1 MLSHTRLCYCEHV
14 NPAKTIG
21 VDLWAGQVRGGS
33 NHATVYGSVPRFATP
48 RSMRELFLAAY
59 SKLAALCREV
69 DEPGL
74 ALVAVDE
81 FTGAP
86 AGVVRLRARF
96 GRHVAAI
103 VGRHD
108 QCDLYLDRHASL
120 ALRHLAIVLDPVQSW
135 RRNSTTVRYRILDLR
150 TERGFGDE
158 DAKRMRG
165 LRAEGPAFVR
175 CAGHALFVLPLGDPT
190 DWPESPADAWAM
202 LPERVYFDELQCMP
216 EGTNS
221 AVRIDNR
228 TRQSRIFRTHGPRD
242 TGMGLIEGGIA
253 GTVEVISDGKRGRL
267 SIGDRA
273 LRDGVLLGRY
283 ARCDG
288 AELLADASL
297 SRVHMLLLHIDDAL
311 LAIDTA
317 SRNGSHLPNHSNARV
332 IAIDGDTEIHLGKH
346 TSIRWRWTA

>member
-1 MLSHTRLCYCEHV
+1 
-14 NPAKTIG
+14 
-21 VDLWAGQVRGGS
+21 
-33 NHATVYGSVPRFATP
+33 
-48 RSMRELFLAAY
+48 MRELFVAAY
-59 SKLAALCREV
+59 PKLAALCREV

-81 FTGAP
+81 VTGAP

-103 VGRHD
+103 IGRHD
-108 QCDLYLDRHASL
+108 QCDLFLDRHASL

-135 RRNSTTVRYRILDLR
+135 RRNSTSVRYRVFDLR
-150 TERGFGDE
+150 TERGFTDE
-158 DAKRMRG
+158 DSNKMRG
-165 LRAEGPAFVR
+165 LRAEGPTFMR

-190 DWPESPADAWAM
+190 DWPERADDAWSM
-202 LPERVYFDELQCMP
+202 LPERVYFDELQCVP
-216 EGTNS
+216 DGTNS
-221 AVRIDNR
+221 HVRIDR

-242 TGMGLIEGGIA
+242 TGMGLVEA
-253 GTVEVISDGKRGRL
+253 GVAGSLEVTSDGKRGRL
-267 SIGDRA
+267 AIGDRA

-297 SRVHMLLLHIDDAL
+297 SRVHLLLLHIDDAL

-317 SRNGSHLPNHSNARV
+317 SRNGSHLPGHSKARV